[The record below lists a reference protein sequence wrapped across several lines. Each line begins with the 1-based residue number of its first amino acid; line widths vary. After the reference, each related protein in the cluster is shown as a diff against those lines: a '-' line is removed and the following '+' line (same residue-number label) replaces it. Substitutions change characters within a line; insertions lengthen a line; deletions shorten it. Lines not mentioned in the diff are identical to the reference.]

1 MEKIKKLQEHFWS
14 KLIKE
19 RKASSDRA
27 AIAGY
32 IAEQNLSYKMSD
44 LFLPVLITIFP
55 YDQSLGKEDKDL
67 FDYAFFNVLSELFQ
81 DPLFTVE
88 AAMEYKDYNWMVMLK
103 WNHPPDS
110 RVMENICTSFIEK
123 ANQFLRSDASCSVSI
138 SVALEEINKSV
149 RILLQMNED
158 MIKKRNQ
165 IIFLEHHS
173 LQEVAYTPPR
183 CRTGKRFSAG
193 TIRLDF
199 WLKPANT
206 CKT

>member
-1 MEKIKKLQEHFWS
+1 MEKIKKASGAFWS

-123 ANQFLRSDASCSVSI
+123 ANQFLRSDASCDVSI

-149 RILLQMNED
+149 RILANE
-158 MIKKRNQ
+158 
-165 IIFLEHHS
+165 
-173 LQEVAYTPPR
+173 
-183 CRTGKRFSAG
+183 
-193 TIRLDF
+193 
-199 WLKPANT
+199 
-206 CKT
+206 

>member
-1 MEKIKKLQEHFWS
+1 
-14 KLIKE
+14 
-19 RKASSDRA
+19 
-27 AIAGY
+27 
-32 IAEQNLSYKMSD
+32 
-44 LFLPVLITIFP
+44 
-55 YDQSLGKEDKDL
+55 
-67 FDYAFFNVLSELFQ
+67 
-81 DPLFTVE
+81 
-88 AAMEYKDYNWMVMLK
+88 MVMLK

-123 ANQFLRSDASCSVSI
+123 PINSFGAMLHARIDFGGVGGNQQVRSDSA
-138 SVALEEINKSV
+138 
-149 RILLQMNED
+149 QMNED

-183 CRTGKRFSAG
+183 RTGKRFSAG